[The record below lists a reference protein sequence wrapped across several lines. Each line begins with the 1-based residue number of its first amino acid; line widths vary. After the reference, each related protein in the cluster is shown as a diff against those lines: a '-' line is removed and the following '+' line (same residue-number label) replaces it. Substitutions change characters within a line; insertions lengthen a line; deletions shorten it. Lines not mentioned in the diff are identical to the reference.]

1 MTGQDKEAKRGWK
14 GWPLRLGGALG
25 VAGLA
30 WWGGHGTTFAVDLGW
45 AGLAVA
51 LLCLMPWRRRAA
63 TRARDEQAAE
73 APARCAEDDALLR
86 DLEAHLET
94 LRGDLGRVRTLV
106 GEAVSQLNEAF
117 NQYNQHAAE
126 QQGLVARIVDDMG
139 EEGDGESLNL
149 HRFAEDTK
157 EILQFL
163 IENMLQISKQSVQTV
178 YKIDDMASEFEHI
191 FALLKEVKNIAD
203 RTNLLALNAAIEAA
217 RAGEAGR
224 GFAVVADE
232 VRNLSHHST
241 EFSDKIGQQVERTRG
256 MFAEVRAL
264 IGEVASKDLNTAIS
278 AKGRADEMVAKL
290 NQFGEQT
297 AAQARDIGAISGAI
311 SQVTAQAVL
320 GLQFEDIV
328 RQLVEHVERGIDD
341 VTHVLHELQAL
352 HGQDDDEALARRR
365 ALAAE
370 FRDRRERAQSG
381 PVGQESMGEGEV
393 DLF

>member
-1 MTGQDKEAKRGWK
+1 MERKDKAAKPGWK
-14 GWPLRLGGALG
+14 GRALRVGGALA

-30 WWGGHGTTFAVDLGW
+30 WWFGHGTALTVDLGW
-45 AGLAVA
+45 AGVGAAV
-51 LLCLMPWRRRAA
+51 LCLMPWPRRVPAQPAA
-63 TRARDEQAAE
+63 ALVEEQAA
-73 APARCAEDDALLR
+73 RRDEDEALLR
-86 DLEAHLET
+86 DLETHLDE

-106 GEAVSQLNEAF
+106 GEAVAHLNDAF
-117 NQYNQHAAE
+117 NQYNRHAAE
-126 QQGLVARIVDDMG
+126 QQGLVARIIDDMG
-139 EEGDGESLNL
+139 EEGEGESLNL

-241 EFSDKIGQQVERTRG
+241 EFSDKIGQQVEHTRA
-256 MFAEVRAL
+256 MFAEVREL
-264 IGEVASKDLNTAIS
+264 ISEVASKDLNTAIS

-328 RQLVEHVERGIDD
+328 RQLVEHVERGISDA
-341 VTHVLHELQAL
+341 THVLHELQAL
-352 HGQDDDEALARRR
+352 RRQDDNEARARRR

-381 PVGQESMGEGEV
+381 PVGQETMGEGEV

>member
-1 MTGQDKEAKRGWK
+1 
-14 GWPLRLGGALG
+14 
-25 VAGLA
+25 
-30 WWGGHGTTFAVDLGW
+30 
-45 AGLAVA
+45 
-51 LLCLMPWRRRAA
+51 
-63 TRARDEQAAE
+63 
-73 APARCAEDDALLR
+73 
-86 DLEAHLET
+86 
-94 LRGDLGRVRTLV
+94 
-106 GEAVSQLNEAF
+106 
-117 NQYNQHAAE
+117 
-126 QQGLVARIVDDMG
+126 
-139 EEGDGESLNL
+139 
-149 HRFAEDTK
+149 
-157 EILQFL
+157 
-163 IENMLQISKQSVQTV
+163 V

-191 FALLKEVKNIAD
+191 FVLLKEVKNIAD

-341 VTHVLHELQAL
+341 ATGRTTTRRWRAVVPWRRNSAIVANVPSPGRWARKAWAKGRWTSSEGLSRGGANRHPSRWSNEGSAMVTAT
-352 HGQDDDEALARRR
+352 R
-365 ALAAE
+365 
-370 FRDRRERAQSG
+370 
-381 PVGQESMGEGEV
+381 QESPIELPAGNRPPRPSP
-393 DLF
+393 

>member
-1 MTGQDKEAKRGWK
+1 MAVRDREAKPARNGRW
-14 GWPLRLGGALG
+14 WRVGAAL
-25 VAGLA
+25 VAAGLA
-30 WWGGHGTTFAVDLGW
+30 WWLGHGTALTVDLGW
-45 AGLAVA
+45 AGVA
-51 LLCLMPWRRRAA
+51 IASLCLVPWRRRAPVEPV
-63 TRARDEQAAE
+63 TVRQAE
-73 APARCAEDDALLR
+73 TTVYRVEDDALLR
-86 DLEAHLET
+86 DLEAHLDN
-94 LRGDLGRVRTLV
+94 LRTDLTRVRSLV
-106 GEAVSQLNEAF
+106 GEAVAQLNDAF
-117 NQYNQHAAE
+117 NQYNHHAAE
-126 QQGLVARIVDDMG
+126 QQDLVARIIDDMG
-139 EEGDGESLNL
+139 EEGGGESLNL

-241 EFSDKIGQQVERTRG
+241 EFSDKIGQQVEHTRA
-256 MFAEVRAL
+256 MFAEVREL
-264 IGEVASKDLNTAIS
+264 ISEVASKDLNTAIS

-297 AAQARDIGAISGAI
+297 AAQARGIGAISGAI
-311 SQVTAQAVL
+311 NEVTAQAVL

-328 RQLVEHVERGIDD
+328 RQLVEHVERGIGD

-352 HGQDDDEALARRR
+352 HGQDDDQARDRRR
-365 ALAAE
+365 VLAAE
-370 FRDRRERAQSG
+370 FRDRRDRAQSG
-381 PVGQESMGEGEV
+381 PVGQETMGEGEV